1 MPPTNT
7 RSVTVRSHIAPNG
20 TLTLTHDGHTET
32 CTHPTTE
39 QAREA
44 AIETV
49 VLMAQVAGAPV
60 HLQTS
65 GAEGDWD
72 LEVAA
77 NGAVR
82 IMPEPPASP
91 EDGTTDDADA
101 APDDAAAEP
110 EAPQDGEPDPGS
122 APGTEALPVPTDTIV
137 IPPVPVSAP
146 PAEPVLPTPTPPV
159 RTLPRTDVLEQS
171 GDSIEHTI
179 LTRRRRSLPRHH
191 AKLYTSLGTT
201 IAVSGEGHLG
211 RAPIGHENGVRFPDP
226 TRSVSNAHIR
236 FTVDAV
242 GMSIE
247 DLGSAN
253 GTSVTIDGSERTCHP
268 GVVIRAPRGARV
280 DIGDQFFVV
289 V

>member
-1 MPPTNT
+1 MPLTNT
-7 RSVTVRSHIAPNG
+7 RSVTVRSHIATSG
-20 TLTLTHDGHTET
+20 TLALTHDGHTET
-32 CTHPTTE
+32 STHPTTE

-82 IMPEPPASP
+82 ILPEAPGAP
-91 EDGTTDDADA
+91 ESEPTDHTDA

-110 EAPQDGEPDPGS
+110 ETAQDVDVDPDL
-122 APGTEALPVPTDTIV
+122 AAAAEALPVTTDTIV
-137 IPPVPVSAP
+137 IPPVPRSAP
-146 PAEPVLPTPTPPV
+146 PTTPMTPTPPV

-171 GDSIEHTI
+171 EDVLEHTV
-179 LTRRRRSLPRHH
+179 LTRRRSAPRHR

-253 GTSVTIDGSERTCHP
+253 GTSVTVDGSERTCHP
-268 GVVIRAPRGARV
+268 GVVVRAPRGARV